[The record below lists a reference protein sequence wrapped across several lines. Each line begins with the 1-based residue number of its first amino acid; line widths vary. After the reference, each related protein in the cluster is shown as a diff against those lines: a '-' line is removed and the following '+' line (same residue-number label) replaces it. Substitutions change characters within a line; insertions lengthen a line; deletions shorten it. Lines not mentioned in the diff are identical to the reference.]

1 MNHTRLVAGSLL
13 LAAVLVAAL
22 ASGGFSASELDR
34 NVDIEV
40 VDDSNALVNVE
51 VTSCSV
57 TEHTNQDGE
66 VTDREY
72 DLKGHITSNIGG
84 EIEEIRSDE
93 AISQEDI
100 NGKEFKLEFDNE
112 PSEITVVVKANVVT
126 AQVTTTDFSC

>member
-40 VDDSNALVNVE
+40 VDDSNALVNVD
-51 VTSCSV
+51 TSCSV
-57 TEHTNQDGE
+57 MKYTNEDGE
-66 VTDREY
+66 VTDRKY
-72 DLKGHITSNIGG
+72 DLDGDVTSNIGG

-93 AISQEDI
+93 RIDHSSTTSNSFE
-100 NGKEFKLEFDNE
+100 LRFDNE

>member
-1 MNHTRLVAGSLL
+1 M

-40 VDDSNALVNVE
+40 VDDSNALVNVD
-51 VTSCSV
+51 TSCSV
-57 TEHTNQDGE
+57 MKYTNEDGE
-66 VTDREY
+66 VTDRKY
-72 DLKGHITSNIGG
+72 DLDGDVTSNIGG

-93 AISQEDI
+93 RIDYSSTTSNSFE
-100 NGKEFKLEFDNE
+100 LRFDNE

>member
-40 VDDSNALVNVE
+40 VDDSNALVNVD
-51 VTSCSV
+51 TSCSV
-57 TEHTNQDGE
+57 MKYTNEDGE
-66 VTDREY
+66 VTDRKY
-72 DLKGHITSNIGG
+72 DLDGDVTSNIGG

-93 AISQEDI
+93 RIDYSSTTSNSFE
-100 NGKEFKLEFDNE
+100 LRFDNE